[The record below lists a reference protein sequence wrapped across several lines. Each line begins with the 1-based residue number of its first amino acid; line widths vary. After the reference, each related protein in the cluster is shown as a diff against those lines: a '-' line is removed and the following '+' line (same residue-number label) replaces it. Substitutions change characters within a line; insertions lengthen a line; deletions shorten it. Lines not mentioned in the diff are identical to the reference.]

1 MVEVG
6 RYLFRTA
13 AGFNLFV
20 GLAMLFGRG
29 ILARLV
35 PGTPVAGTN
44 LLVNDYAACLVIAF
58 GLVFVV
64 ISKDPVRYR
73 PFIVVSIISKLLSVA
88 VAAFFLTVHGAE
100 NWQAPSLAVSEFLFM
115 CSFWRYYS
123 TTKMFVAASYA

>member
-1 MVEVG
+1 
-6 RYLFRTA
+6 
-13 AGFNLFV
+13 
-20 GLAMLFGRG
+20 MLFGRG

>member
-1 MVEVG
+1 MVKAG
-6 RYLFRTA
+6 KYLFRTA
-13 AGFNLFV
+13 AGFNFLI

-44 LLVNDYAACLVIAF
+44 LLVNDLAACLIISF

-64 ISKDPVRYR
+64 ISNDPVRNR
-73 PFIVVSIISKLLSVA
+73 PFIVVSIIAKLLAVA
-88 VAAFFLTVHGAE
+88 VAAFFLMVHGAE
-100 NWQAPSLAVSEFLFM
+100 NWQAPSLAVTEFFFM

-123 TTKMFVAASYA
+123 ATRIFVAEKYA